1 MHINSLIHSLMEIP
15 STDVYFNQYQSELLR
30 ENFLKFYNA
39 VLAQVG
45 PKILIIGEAPGYKGC
60 RKCGIP
66 FNSWRVMS
74 DDFHPFMT
82 NLNIGKSERKKET
95 ERSATIVWNSIPH
108 NAQVPLFWNAF
119 PFHPHKSNN
128 HESNRPPT
136 AQELELI
143 GIPALKRLIDIYNPE
158 HIITLGKVAEESLNS
173 ISSIRP
179 LPILSLP
186 HPSHRGTT
194 LFKERFNEFYQTLSN
209 KIAA

>member
-1 MHINSLIHSLMEIP
+1 MHINNLIHSLIEIP

-108 NAQVPLFWNAF
+108 NVQAPLFWNAF
-119 PFHPHKSNN
+119 PFHPHQKDN
-128 HESNRPPT
+128 HDSNRKPT
-136 AQELELI
+136 AEELESI
-143 GIPALKRLIDIYNPE
+143 GIPILKAMIDIYKPE
-158 HIITLGKVAEESLNS
+158 HFITLGKVAEASLNA
-173 ISSIRP
+173 INPVNGQI
-179 LPILSLP
+179 LPLP
-186 HPSHRGTT
+186 HPSFRGTK
-194 LFKERFNEFYQTLSN
+194 LFREGLSEFYQSLR
-209 KIAA
+209 IRLAA